1 MMPLEAPRPAN
12 QGEQRNDEEGLQ
24 PFFFTFEL
32 QFLLK
37 CNDVLNKFSSSQG
50 LDEAAENADQQ
61 RVPNGAQPFQLKKE
75 KSTAI
80 LLAIII
86 TFLACHLLRF
96 IVQLYEV
103 FSSPLHGAQK
113 LFQV

>member
-1 MMPLEAPRPAN
+1 MPHVFFITLKVFFALGFEEEA
-12 QGEQRNDEEGLQ
+12 
-24 PFFFTFEL
+24 
-32 QFLLK
+32 
-37 CNDVLNKFSSSQG
+37 V
-50 LDEAAENADQQ
+50 ENVDQH
-61 RVPNGAQPFQLKKE
+61 RAPHGAQPFQLKKE

-113 LFQV
+113 LFQVHFFLHFFEYLF